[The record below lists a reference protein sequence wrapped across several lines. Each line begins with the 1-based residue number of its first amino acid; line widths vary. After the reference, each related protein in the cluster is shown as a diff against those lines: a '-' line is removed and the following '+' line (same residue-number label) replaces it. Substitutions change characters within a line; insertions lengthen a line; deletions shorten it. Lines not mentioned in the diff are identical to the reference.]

1 MPGDVARVERRFVL
15 REVIGVPGFQG
26 ERVESVSIG
35 WDREGELIAEIK
47 SHMVGPGLSM
57 SLFTHVVTRDLRS
70 ILEIALREP
79 RLQAERFEGRR
90 PSDIVVETGTESAL
104 AP

>member
-15 REVIGVPGFQG
+15 REAIGVAGFRG

-35 WDREGELIAEIK
+35 WDCQGELIAVVT
-47 SHMVGPGLSM
+47 SLLVGPGLSL
-57 SLFTHVVTRDLRS
+57 SPFTRLVIRDARS
-70 ILEIALREP
+70 ILEIALRDP

-90 PSDIVVETGTESAL
+90 ASDIVA
-104 AP
+104 APEVGSTPGG